1 MDSAGDLGIA
11 VAGADSVIGAASGV
25 AVAAVEGE
33 RGIRRAGA
41 STAEEEEEEEEEGGF
56 GAVDRGPTEALP
68 FCSCDLSRFST

>member
-41 STAEEEEEEEEEGGF
+41 STAEEEEEEEGF
-56 GAVDRGPTEALP
+56 GAVGRGPTEALP

>member
-41 STAEEEEEEEEEGGF
+41 STAEEEGF
-56 GAVDRGPTEALP
+56 GAVGRGPTEALP

>member
-41 STAEEEEEEEEEGGF
+41 STAEEEEEEGGF
-56 GAVDRGPTEALP
+56 GAVGRGPTEALP

>member
-41 STAEEEEEEEEEGGF
+41 STAEEEEEGGF
-56 GAVDRGPTEALP
+56 GAVGRGPTEALP